1 MCVMCC
7 VCMCVCARAH
17 APSCPTLCDP
27 MDCSPPGSSVHGIF
41 QARILEWVSISYF
54 RGSSDPGME
63 TTSLVSPALAGRFFN
78 TGPPGKPLTNNI
90 LIEIIKTQKIT
101 CLWLHLHEMSMI
113 GTSRQRRLVV
123 TSGWDQFG
131 MWSDFLMVWG
141 FLSEWWKYLGTW
153 QRWWLHVNDIL
164 NATKLYTLI
173 NFMLCEFCSVMV
185 RGVMA
190 KHLSCLTYVLST
202 FRKLFRSQCLHHC
215 QMPIP
220 NRYAIQTINSLLQK

>member
-1 MCVMCC
+1 MHTKKYSSLKRNEVCRLQQYGWTSKTACVCVC

-63 TTSLVSPALAGRFFN
+63 PTSLVSPALAGRFFN

-131 MWSDFLMVWG
+131 MWSDGMG
-141 FLSEWWKYLGTW
+141 FPFRVMKISGNLTEVVVTRKWY
-153 QRWWLHVNDIL
+153 
-164 NATKLYTLI
+164 TK
-173 NFMLCEFCSVMV
+173 C
-185 RGVMA
+185 
-190 KHLSCLTYVLST
+190 H
-202 FRKLFRSQCLHHC
+202 
-215 QMPIP
+215 
-220 NRYAIQTINSLLQK
+220 